1 MRVKAKT
8 NLEKLINM
16 LPETNR
22 ERVIKGSESSFS
34 KAIGKIPKT
43 QTKTVT
49 IIKYL

>member
-1 MRVKAKT
+1 MTKT
-8 NLEKLINM
+8 KIKLKTLLNM
-16 LPETNR
+16 LPDTR
-22 ERVIKGSESSFS
+22 QERVIKGSNSSVS